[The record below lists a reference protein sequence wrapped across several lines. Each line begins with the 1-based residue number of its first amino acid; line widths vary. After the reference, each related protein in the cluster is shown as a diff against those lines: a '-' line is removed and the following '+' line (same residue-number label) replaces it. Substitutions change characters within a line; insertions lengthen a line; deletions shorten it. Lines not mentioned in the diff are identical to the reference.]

1 MKNASYLKK
10 LPLTERNNYGTV
22 KRKVRRRVG
31 RKRFFCI
38 VRPLKMQKGRYF
50 CFMGGI
56 SPMAWVFL
64 GIAGLMEVFW
74 ATCLKL
80 SEGFTKLGFSA
91 LTIVGMLVSFG
102 LLSQAMK
109 TLPLGTAYG
118 IWTGIGALGAVIVGL
133 VLFKEPATAWR
144 MFFAALLLIGIVGLK
159 ITSPS

>member
-1 MKNASYLKK
+1 M
-10 LPLTERNNYGTV
+10 
-22 KRKVRRRVG
+22 
-31 RKRFFCI
+31 
-38 VRPLKMQKGRYF
+38 
-50 CFMGGI
+50 GI
-56 SPMAWVFL
+56 SGNCRTDGGVL
-64 GIAGLMEVFW
+64 V
-74 ATCLKL
+74 TCLKL

-91 LTIVGMLVSFG
+91 LTVVGMLVSFG

>member
-1 MKNASYLKK
+1 
-10 LPLTERNNYGTV
+10 
-22 KRKVRRRVG
+22 
-31 RKRFFCI
+31 
-38 VRPLKMQKGRYF
+38 
-50 CFMGGI
+50 
-56 SPMAWVFL
+56 MAWVFL

-118 IWTGIGALGAVIVGL
+118 IWTGIGAVGT
-133 VLFKEPATAWR
+133 VLIGIFVFKEPATPIR
-144 MFFAALLLIGIVGLK
+144 LFFLFTLIASLIGLK
-159 ITSPS
+159 VVSY

>member
-1 MKNASYLKK
+1 M
-10 LPLTERNNYGTV
+10 
-22 KRKVRRRVG
+22 
-31 RKRFFCI
+31 
-38 VRPLKMQKGRYF
+38 
-50 CFMGGI
+50 
-56 SPMAWVFL
+56 
-64 GIAGLMEVFW
+64 
-74 ATCLKL
+74 

-91 LTIVGMLVSFG
+91 LTVVGMLVSFG

-118 IWTGIGALGAVIVGL
+118 IWTGIGALGAVILGL

>member
-1 MKNASYLKK
+1 
-10 LPLTERNNYGTV
+10 
-22 KRKVRRRVG
+22 
-31 RKRFFCI
+31 
-38 VRPLKMQKGRYF
+38 
-50 CFMGGI
+50 
-56 SPMAWVFL
+56 MAWVFL

-74 ATCLKL
+74 SACLKL

-91 LTIVGMLVSFG
+91 LTVVGMLVSFG

-118 IWTGIGALGAVIVGL
+118 IWTGIGALGAVILGL